1 MNSYTLTKTA
11 EEAGEVVQATMKLML
26 HKDAKSL
33 DAFVGELADL
43 QTFIRI
49 CVARLPAM
57 QQARFVQHT
66 KRRMKREQKKGKIN
80 G

>member
-1 MNSYTLTKTA
+1 MNDYSLKKLV
-11 EEAGEVVQATMKLML
+11 EESGEVVQATMKLML

-49 CVARLPAM
+49 NVARLPAS
-57 QQARFVQHT
+57 QQMRFVKHT
-66 KRRMKREQKKGKIN
+66 KSRMKREQKKGKIN